1 MHRWWHGSGDYRR
14 ARLTLNDLQARLPA
28 TGVSRGRWLFAT
40 CLAVVLGACGPDPEV
55 IQSQALET
63 AGQWFD
69 QAHASQAAEAA
80 PFPTCHA
87 FGLIKFT
94 DASCNDMIEH
104 AAALDPA
111 TRRIDSVRLLECF
124 GQGSKEVCGEF
135 AEIWF
140 NTQNA
145 DGISVREGMVL
156 KRDNEAFRMYWYRS
170 DTLFTAITARAERE
184 EAGTTSAQMAEKQE
198 RLDAVYTQIV
208 ERDPGVYTYPPC
220 IDAQVTSA
228 AMLGGL
234 LSQEAVTATALDQR
248 AGQCDKALC
257 LALVG
262 KSIAALCQ

>member
-1 MHRWWHGSGDYRR
+1 M
-14 ARLTLNDLQARLPA
+14 TLSDLQARLTSA
-28 TGVSRGRWLFAT
+28 GVSRRRRLFAAFLT
-40 CLAVVLGACGPDPEV
+40 VALSACAPDPGV
-55 IQSQALET
+55 IQSKALET

-80 PFPTCHA
+80 PPPTCHA

-94 DASCNDMIEH
+94 DASCDDMIEH
-104 AAALDPA
+104 AAALDPK
-111 TRRIDSVRLLECF
+111 TRRIESVRLLECF
-124 GQGSKEVCGEF
+124 GQGGKEVCGDF

-145 DGISVREGMVL
+145 DGVSVREGMVL
-156 KRDNEAFRMYWYRS
+156 KRDNDAFRMYWYRS
-170 DTLFTAITARAERE
+170 DTLFTLIANRAARE

-198 RLDAVYTQIV
+198 KLDAVYTQIV

-234 LSQEAVTATALDQR
+234 LSQEMVTATELDRR
-248 AGQCDKALC
+248 AEQCNKALC

-262 KSIAALCQ
+262 KRIAALCQ

>member
-1 MHRWWHGSGDYRR
+1 
-14 ARLTLNDLQARLPA
+14 
-28 TGVSRGRWLFAT
+28 
-40 CLAVVLGACGPDPEV
+40 
-55 IQSQALET
+55 
-63 AGQWFD
+63 
-69 QAHASQAAEAA
+69 
-80 PFPTCHA
+80 
-87 FGLIKFT
+87 
-94 DASCNDMIEH
+94 
-104 AAALDPA
+104 
-111 TRRIDSVRLLECF
+111 LLECF
-124 GQGSKEVCGEF
+124 GQGSKEVCGDF

-145 DGISVREGMVL
+145 NGISVREGMVL
-156 KRDNEAFRMYWYRS
+156 KRDNAAFRMYWYRS

-184 EAGTTSAQMAEKQE
+184 EADTTSAQMAEKQE
-198 RLDAVYTQIV
+198 KLDAVYTQIV

>member
-1 MHRWWHGSGDYRR
+1 M
-14 ARLTLNDLQARLPA
+14 TLKGLQAGLLA
-28 TGVSRGRWLFAT
+28 TGVARGRRLLAA
-40 CLAVVLGACGPDPEV
+40 CLTVVFSACAPDAAV

-69 QAHASQAAEAA
+69 QAHASQADEAA
-80 PFPTCHA
+80 PLPTCHA

-94 DASCNDMIEH
+94 DANCDDMIEH
-104 AAALDPA
+104 AAALDAA

-124 GQGSKEVCGEF
+124 GQASKEVCGDF

-145 DGISVREGMVL
+145 EGVSMREGMVL
-156 KRDNEAFRMYWYRS
+156 KRDNDAFRMYWYRS
-170 DTLFTAITARAERE
+170 DTLFTAIADRAERE
-184 EAGTTSAQMAEKQE
+184 KAVTSSAQMAEKQE
-198 RLDAVYTQIV
+198 KLDAVYTQIV

-234 LSQEAVTATALDQR
+234 LNQEAVTAAELDQR
-248 AGQCDKALC
+248 AGQCNKVLC

-262 KSIAALCQ
+262 KRIAALCQ